1 MRIDAYTHFFPKKFF
16 DMLGEAAA
24 DYPDMGKRVRSLP
37 ALYDLDVRKK
47 IVDGHKDYQQIL
59 RAYPQPPIEKFAKTG
74 ADIDAFCRVIN
85 DGFAELIA
93 KEKDH
98 FPGWVAHVSLAA
110 PDAGVAEA
118 ERAIKQLG
126 ALGVQ
131 IYTNVAGKP
140 LDRPEYLPFWNK
152 MNELG
157 APVWLHPARGAE
169 TPDYISEDRSLYEMW
184 WTFGWSYETACA
196 MARLVFAKIIDT
208 HPNLKIITHHF
219 GGIVP
224 MLEGRLGPGNDVLGS
239 RTTDADYVSLR
250 KSLKKRVLDYFK
262 QDFWA
267 DTAVFTAE
275 PATRAGM
282 EFFPLEK
289 IVFASDCP
297 FDPEGG
303 TMYPRETLRILE
315 SLDLSPVAD
324 RDRIFFRNLE
334 AVTGRKLA
342 RS

>member
-16 DMLGEAAA
+16 DKLDDIAA
-24 DYPDMGKRVRSLP
+24 DYKDMGKRVRSLP

-59 RAYPQPPIEKFAKTG
+59 SYTQPPIELIAKTP
-74 ADIDAFCRVIN
+74 AQIDEFCRIIN

-98 FPGWVAHVSLAA
+98 FPGWVAQVSLAA
-110 PDAGVAEA
+110 ADAGAGEA
-118 ERAIKQLG
+118 ERAIKAG

-140 LDRPEYLPFWNK
+140 LDRPEYLPFWDK
-152 MNELG
+152 MNALG
-157 APVWLHPARGAE
+157 IPVWMHPARGAE
-169 TPDYISEDRSLYEMW
+169 MPDYISEQKSLYEIW
-184 WTFGWSYETACA
+184 WTFGWSYETAAA
-196 MARLVFAKIIDT
+196 MMRLVYSKIMDN
-208 HPNLKIITHHF
+208 HPDLKIITHHF

-224 MLEGRLGPGNDVLGS
+224 MLEGRIGPGNDVMGS
-239 RTTDADYVSLR
+239 RTSDADYVTLR

-262 QDFWA
+262 EDFWA

-275 PATRAGM
+275 SATKAGL
-282 EFFPLEK
+282 EFFPHDK

-297 FDPEGG
+297 YDPEGG

-315 SLDLSPVAD
+315 KLDLSKAD
-324 RDRIFFRNLE
+324 QDRIYFKNLE
-334 AVTGRKLA
+334 AVTGRKLVNA
-342 RS
+342 

>member
-16 DMLGEAAA
+16 DMLGEVAA

-47 IVDGHKDYQQIL
+47 IVDGHNDYQQIL
-59 RAYPQPPIEKFAKTG
+59 AYPQPPIEKFAKTG

-85 DGFAELIA
+85 DGFAELVA

-118 ERAIKQLG
+118 ERAIKELG

-169 TPDYISEDRSLYEMW
+169 MPDYIDERQIALRNLVDL
-184 WTFGWSYETACA
+184 
-196 MARLVFAKIIDT
+196 RLVLRDRLRHGAPRVREDHR
-208 HPNLKIITHHF
+208 HPSEPEDHHPPF
-219 GGIVP
+219 
-224 MLEGRLGPGNDVLGS
+224 R
-239 RTTDADYVSLR
+239 RHRADAR
-250 KSLKKRVLDYFK
+250 R
-262 QDFWA
+262 
-267 DTAVFTAE
+267 
-275 PATRAGM
+275 PARAGQ
-282 EFFPLEK
+282 
-289 IVFASDCP
+289 
-297 FDPEGG
+297 
-303 TMYPRETLRILE
+303 
-315 SLDLSPVAD
+315 
-324 RDRIFFRNLE
+324 
-334 AVTGRKLA
+334 
-342 RS
+342 